1 MAIYLDYNA
10 SSPVD
15 ERVLQEM
22 INVYKNI
29 YGNPDSRTHN
39 HGDNARQKVE
49 KARYQVAK
57 LLSVEKDCIIFT
69 SGATESNNIA
79 LLGLKDYAEKT
90 GKKHIITSSIEHKSI
105 LEAAKQ
111 LQKEGFKI
119 DFVKPNIDGI
129 INIDEIVGLI
139 NENTLLVSIMHV
151 NNETG
156 IIQPIEELGNILSE
170 KGILFHVDATQSCGK
185 LVPEIK
191 KLKYDMLSFSSHKLR
206 GPQGVG
212 VLVLKKKNYQYPP
225 IKPIMFGGQ
234 QENKIRPGTVPTALV
249 VGLGKAC
256 EIAENEYFDNL
267 KKYKLNKEIIMNALE
282 ASGLKYKINGKN
294 DLCFPNTLNLCIEG
308 IESEALMISG
318 RDFCSISNG
327 SACNSKEYRGSY
339 VLAEMGLSDDIIA
352 SSVRLSWGA
361 ETDSNELK
369 KQVENLLNAAK
380 QFIF

>member
-129 INIDEIVGLI
+129 INID
-139 NENTLLVSIMHV
+139 
-151 NNETG
+151 
-156 IIQPIEELGNILSE
+156 
-170 KGILFHVDATQSCGK
+170 
-185 LVPEIK
+185 
-191 KLKYDMLSFSSHKLR
+191 
-206 GPQGVG
+206 
-212 VLVLKKKNYQYPP
+212 
-225 IKPIMFGGQ
+225 
-234 QENKIRPGTVPTALV
+234 
-249 VGLGKAC
+249 
-256 EIAENEYFDNL
+256 
-267 KKYKLNKEIIMNALE
+267 
-282 ASGLKYKINGKN
+282 
-294 DLCFPNTLNLCIEG
+294 
-308 IESEALMISG
+308 
-318 RDFCSISNG
+318 
-327 SACNSKEYRGSY
+327 
-339 VLAEMGLSDDIIA
+339 
-352 SSVRLSWGA
+352 
-361 ETDSNELK
+361 
-369 KQVENLLNAAK
+369 
-380 QFIF
+380 